1 MTMRLIPHTAPTASG
16 LSASGHARSIA
27 NKVAFGE
34 CASNATA
41 TLQTRAHEL
50 VVTDSIAGKVH
61 ALGTWREPSVHAHLE
76 TILGALLAPA
86 LRSDL
91 EWYQCRGAF
100 FHNDAHYD
108 ARLFGI
114 WCIAGPPA
122 ELVFP
127 RAAIRLAAGPGS
139 ISVFDPFEVHGVLAP
154 NLCAYSADD
163 YSDAEVSVFL
173 GFELDI
179 TPAIAAAFGIN
190 SGMHGRLISSHTR
203 IAATSGALDS
213 D

>member
-1 MTMRLIPHTAPTASG
+1 MTLRLIAHTAPTARG
-16 LSASGHARSIA
+16 LSASGTMRSIA
-27 NKVAFGE
+27 SKVAFGE
-34 CASNATA
+34 CASNAK
-41 TLQTRAHEL
+41 LQTRAHEL
-50 VVTDSIAGKVH
+50 VLSDGIAGKVH
-61 ALGTWREPSVHAHLE
+61 ALGTWREPSVHAELGAA
-76 TILGALLAPA
+76 LGALLAPA
-86 LRSDL
+86 LRPDF

-127 RAAIRLAAGPGS
+127 RAALRLAAGPGS

-154 NLCAYSADD
+154 NLSAYSADD
-163 YSDAEVSVFL
+163 YEDAEASVFL

-179 TPAIAAAFGIN
+179 TPPLAAAFGIEP
-190 SGMHGRLISSHTR
+190 GVHGGVISSGTR
-203 IAATSGALDS
+203 IAATSGALDRG
-213 D
+213 